1 MNLKRWIFSF
11 ILIIILAGSLVGQ
24 VTPVEAVTVTGNVF
38 LQGTYAEIGIGPNGT
53 FGSIVDAPAGFHPHS
68 NNANHLGFVADYQKD
83 GWTVGTPPFGG
94 DYFTPGSPWEG
105 FGLQC
110 VYGLAT
116 YSAQNYGGSATG
128 DITPVSLTE
137 TSSGS
142 QLSADWVG
150 TVDICGSTLQ
160 VTHHYYMD
168 PSWTYIKVDTTI
180 TNDIHGSTVPSL
192 AFGRGVDP
200 DNDVTWPGGN
210 YTTTNTVVNQPGSI
224 PDASD
229 TKAIVTA
236 YGTTYTDMGLILGT
250 DDARARATADIGPF
264 EIDINSTLSSP
275 VVGPVTNDV
284 TIQIAFNLGDLAAG
298 NSVHMTYFYGFNAPD
313 VGIPGP
319 GPTPAPAC
327 SGSQTTLTGGSSTDG
342 PWTLTVPATS
352 APVGSCVAAT
362 VRDPGTEPVIG
373 TGVKSLGHFS
383 EGTVVSPDGTNLTS
397 FNPPLTMC
405 YHYTDADLAASGYNP
420 INITLGTEDD
430 GVHWQ
435 MLATNADPATKTLCA
450 KVSHLSY
457 FELFLPAKL
466 PATGFAPGRVT
477 NLPVQTTT
485 YQQMSDIWME
495 IPRLA
500 ERINIVGIPFS
511 PDGWDISWLGS
522 DAGWLENTA
531 LPGVA
536 GNSVLTGHVTDALG
550 QPGPFATLNQLWYG
564 DQVIL
569 HAWGQQYIYEVRSV
583 KQISPDAVSSVI
595 THKTLS
601 WLTLV
606 TCKGYNETSNA
617 YNYRVA
623 VQAVLVQVK

>member
-1 MNLKRWIFSF
+1 MKLRRWMFSY

-24 VTPVEAVTVTGNVF
+24 VTPVEAVTVSGNVF
-38 LQGTYAEIGIGPNGT
+38 LQGTYAEVGIGPNGT
-53 FGSIVDAPAGFHPHS
+53 FGSIIDAPAGFHPHS
-68 NNANHLGFVADYQKD
+68 NNANHLGFVADFQKD

-105 FGLQC
+105 FGIAC
-110 VYGLAT
+110 NDGAS
-116 YSAQNYGGSATG
+116 SAQNYGGDISG
-128 DITPVSLTE
+128 DAITPVSLLEGT
-137 TSSGS
+137 TGP
-142 QLSADWVG
+142 LLTADWVG
-150 TVDICGSTLQ
+150 TVAICGSTLQ

-168 PSWTYIKVDTTI
+168 PSWTYIKVDTTLLN
-180 TNDIHGSTVPSL
+180 TGASTIPSL
-192 AFGRGVDP
+192 TFGRGVDP

-236 YGTTYTDMGLILGT
+236 YGTTYTAMGLILGT
-250 DDARARATADIGPF
+250 DDARARATADIEAF
-264 EIDINSTLSSP
+264 AIDINSTLNSP
-275 VVGPVTNDV
+275 LIGPVTNDV

-313 VGIPGP
+313 VGVPGP
-319 GPTPAPAC
+319 GPTPAPGC
-327 SGSQTTLTGGSSTDG
+327 SGSQTTLTGGASTDG
-342 PWTLTVPATS
+342 PWTLTVPATT
-352 APVGSCVAAT
+352 APTGSCVTVT
-362 VRDPGTEPVIG
+362 VRDAAGEPASR
-373 TGVKSLGHFS
+373 TGVKSLGHFAQGS
-383 EGTVVSPDGTNLTS
+383 VVAPDGSPLTD
-397 FNPPLTMC
+397 FTPPLTIC

-420 INITLGTEDD
+420 NNISLGTEED
-430 GVHWQ
+430 GGHWT
-435 MLATNADPATKTLCA
+435 MLAANANPATKTICA
-450 KVSHLSY
+450 KTSHLSY
-457 FELFLPAKL
+457 FELFLAARL

-477 NLPVQTTT
+477 NLPAQTTT
-485 YQQMSDIWME
+485 YQPLGDVWLE
-495 IPRLA
+495 IPRLS
-500 ERINIVGIPFS
+500 EQINVVGVPFS
-511 PDGWDISWLGS
+511 MDGWDISWLGN

-564 DQVIL
+564 DQIIL
-569 HAWGQQYIYEVRSV
+569 HAWDQLYIYGVRSV
-583 KQISPDAVSSVI
+583 KQVSPDAVSSVI